1 LDKVLIIDDSAEFC
15 RLMGMLLQQEGYE
28 VTSANDGPDG
38 IAKAETDLPD
48 IIILDQRMPG
58 MSGREVFT
66 ELRARDATKYIPV
79 IMLTA
84 YADDPES
91 ERLGMMRLGMDD
103 FLTKPISPKTL
114 YSTIQKLIQN
124 RRHNMGPP

>member
-1 LDKVLIIDDSAEFC
+1 MDKVLIIDDSAEFC

-28 VTSANDGPDG
+28 VISASDGPEG
-38 IAKAETDLPD
+38 IAKAEIDLPD

-58 MSGREVFT
+58 MSGREVFS
-66 ELRARDATKYIPV
+66 ELRTRDATKYIPV

>member
-28 VTSANDGPDG
+28 VISASDGPEG

-48 IIILDQRMPG
+48 VIILDQRMPG
-58 MSGREVFT
+58 MSGREVFS
-66 ELRARDATKYIPV
+66 ELRARDMTKYIPV